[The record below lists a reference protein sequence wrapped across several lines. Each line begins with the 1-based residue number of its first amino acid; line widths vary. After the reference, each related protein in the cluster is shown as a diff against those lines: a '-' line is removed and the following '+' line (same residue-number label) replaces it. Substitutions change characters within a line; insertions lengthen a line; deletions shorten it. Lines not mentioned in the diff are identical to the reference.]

1 MAIEEHTTAGDASL
15 RDYIQQNWTHVSI
28 VDDTGS
34 EVTRIEIA
42 ADSRVQWTNTPSN
55 NPITLEV
62 VLTGGDADITD
73 QLPVTIERTELY
85 NTSGGGDALSGSTA
99 DPATLAVGQDEMT
112 IKHDVYQP
120 IP

>member
-1 MAIEEHTTAGDASL
+1 MAIEEHTNAGDASL
-15 RDYIQQNWTHVSI
+15 RDLIQQNWTYISI
-28 VDDTGS
+28 VDDAGN

-55 NPITLEV
+55 NPITLEII
-62 VLTGGDADITD
+62 LKGDDADLTD

-85 NTSGGGDALSGSTA
+85 DTSGGGDALSGDSA
-99 DPATLAVGQDEMT
+99 DPATLAVGPDQIT
-112 IKHDVYQP
+112 ITHDVYQP